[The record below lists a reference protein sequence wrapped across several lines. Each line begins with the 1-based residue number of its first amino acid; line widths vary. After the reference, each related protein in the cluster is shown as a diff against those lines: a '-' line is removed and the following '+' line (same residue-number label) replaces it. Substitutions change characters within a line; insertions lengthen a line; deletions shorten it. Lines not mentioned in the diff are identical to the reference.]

1 MKKDLLYYINEL
13 KTQVKRNFDY
23 YTQIQNLNLLLT
35 KKDKEINELKDR
47 LQKQI
52 NLNNS
57 LIKDNTDYKDKLDK
71 LLEERRSNHVY
82 NKKDV
87 L

>member
-13 KTQVKRNFDY
+13 KAQVKRNFDY
-23 YTQIQNLNLLLT
+23 YTQIQNLNLLLV
-35 KKDKEINELKDR
+35 KKDKEINELKNR
-47 LQKQI
+47 LEKQI

-57 LIKDNTDYKDKLDK
+57 LIKDNTNYKDKLNK
-71 LLEERRSNHVY
+71 LLEERRCNHLY
-82 NKKDV
+82 NKKDN

>member
-13 KTQVKRNFDY
+13 KAQVKRNFDY
-23 YTQIQNLNLLLT
+23 YTQIQNLNLLLV
-35 KKDKEINELKDR
+35 KKDKEINELKNR

-71 LLEERRSNHVY
+71 LLEERRCNHLY
-82 NKKDV
+82 NKKDY

>member
-13 KTQVKRNFDY
+13 KAQVKRNFDY
-23 YTQIQNLNLLLT
+23 YTQIQNSNLLLA
-35 KKDKEINELKDR
+35 KKDKEINELKNR

-57 LIKDNTDYKDKLDK
+57 LIKDNTNYKDKLTK
-71 LLEERRSNHVY
+71 LLEERRCNHLY
-82 NKKDV
+82 NKKDY